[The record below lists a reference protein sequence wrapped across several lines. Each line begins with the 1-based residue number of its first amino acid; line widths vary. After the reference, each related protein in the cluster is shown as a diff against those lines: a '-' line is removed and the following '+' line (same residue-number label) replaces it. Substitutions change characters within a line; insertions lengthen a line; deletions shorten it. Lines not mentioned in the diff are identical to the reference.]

1 MKEKYI
7 NLLHDWG
14 FKYLFKREQHKD
26 LLIKFLNGLLHDGS
40 EDGEITDIRYLDTD
54 IQSEEDEYGRNSSL
68 DLLCTDQ
75 KGDRYMIEVQC
86 AYQNYIRERSL
97 FYVCQMYARSGKKG
111 EWDYHVKGII
121 SINILNFKLKD
132 DIKFRSDYLMLD
144 TEDNTSRLGGLRLIF
159 LQVPRISD
167 TFEECNSLAEKWM
180 WGLKNISKMKNK
192 PLRELKEE
200 FQRIS
205 ELADMASLS
214 EKERRYY
221 QCEEKRLRDYINSV
235 ESSVRERVEEGLRN
249 GLKEWR
255 EAGLK
260 EGKEAGLKEGREAGL
275 KEGISKGREEGK
287 KEGREEGKKSIAKS
301 FKESGVSIDIISKS
315 TGLTIEEINN
325 L

>member
-1 MKEKYI
+1 
-7 NLLHDWG
+7 
-14 FKYLFKREQHKD
+14 
-26 LLIKFLNGLLHDGS
+26 
-40 EDGEITDIRYLDTD
+40 
-54 IQSEEDEYGRNSSL
+54 
-68 DLLCTDQ
+68 
-75 KGDRYMIEVQC
+75 
-86 AYQNYIRERSL
+86 
-97 FYVCQMYARSGKKG
+97 
-111 EWDYHVKGII
+111 
-121 SINILNFKLKD
+121 
-132 DIKFRSDYLMLD
+132 
-144 TEDNTSRLGGLRLIF
+144 
-159 LQVPRISD
+159 
-167 TFEECNSLAEKWM
+167 
-180 WGLKNISKMKNK
+180 MKNK

-221 QCEEKRLRDYINSV
+221 QCEEKCLRDYINTV

-260 EGKEAGLKEGREAGL
+260 EGIAKGREEGREAGL
-275 KEGISKGREEGK
+275 KEGISKGREEGKKEGREEGK

>member
-221 QCEEKRLRDYINSV
+221 QCEERRLRDYINTV
-235 ESSVRERVEEGLRN
+235 ESSTRQGAEEGFR
-249 GLKEWR
+249 
-255 EAGLK
+255 
-260 EGKEAGLKEGREAGL
+260 
-275 KEGISKGREEGK
+275 KGMEEGK
-287 KEGREEGKKSIAKS
+287 KEGIEEGIAKGEKEGQKEGREQGIEEGKKKGIEEGKKSMAKS
-301 FKESGVSIDIISKS
+301 LKESGVSIDVISKS
-315 TGLTIEEINN
+315 SGLTIEEINN

>member
-1 MKEKYI
+1 
-7 NLLHDWG
+7 
-14 FKYLFKREQHKD
+14 
-26 LLIKFLNGLLHDGS
+26 
-40 EDGEITDIRYLDTD
+40 
-54 IQSEEDEYGRNSSL
+54 
-68 DLLCTDQ
+68 
-75 KGDRYMIEVQC
+75 
-86 AYQNYIRERSL
+86 
-97 FYVCQMYARSGKKG
+97 
-111 EWDYHVKGII
+111 
-121 SINILNFKLKD
+121 
-132 DIKFRSDYLMLD
+132 MLD

-221 QCEEKRLRDYINSV
+221 QCEEKRLRDYINTV
-235 ESSVRERVEEGLRN
+235 ESSVRERVEEGLRK
-249 GLKEWR
+249 GLQEW
-255 EAGLK
+255 
-260 EGKEAGLKEGREAGL
+260 KEAGLKEGIA
-275 KEGISKGREEGK
+275 KGREEGK
-287 KEGREEGKKSIAKS
+287 KEGREEGIEEGKKEGREEGIEEGKKKGIEEGKRSIAKS

>member
-235 ESSVRERVEEGLRN
+235 ESSTRQGAEEGFR
-249 GLKEWR
+249 
-255 EAGLK
+255 
-260 EGKEAGLKEGREAGL
+260 
-275 KEGISKGREEGK
+275 KGMEEGK
-287 KEGREEGKKSIAKS
+287 KEGLEEGIAKGEKKGREEEKKIMAKS
-301 FKESGVSIDIISKS
+301 LKESGVSIEVISKS
-315 TGLTIEEINN
+315 SGLSIEEIKN